1 MMAIRIDRIKVN
13 RGGPLNEDFELEPR
27 DLNLIYGHNE
37 TGKTYI
43 VESIINLLFDT
54 GRGSV
59 VRWNLREWDLAGR
72 IVVSGLK
79 DDSVTFTK
87 TSRKLDDYWKEES
100 GLPQDLSRLLVVK
113 AGETRLVE
121 KEDGVGRDT
130 LKDYLS
136 GEGLLDEIGERI
148 SSTLQE
154 ATVQNCQISGANR
167 GEIRKRAQFREEL
180 SMMDALLRD
189 VEQNYTSGEVYSLRK
204 SKEKIKTELEMLKKA
219 KRHYA
224 ARLHED
230 RKDLETKREELPAE
244 EELSELESQITVY
257 ETKKDEVESKL
268 TALKELKPASEDYR
282 WAKNALSDYERI
294 ISGQAVTAPSIVY
307 MIVVL
312 VFFAGAVVTG
322 LLGFNIPLVLCA
334 IGSVV
339 SLLLHYAKTQ
349 NALARSGFSR
359 ELKALKIGFEKRF
372 GLELNDMAQLKAQA
386 NKLQEDYIRAGDLER
401 ELNGNLIPDIE
412 TRERNIRTILIGF
425 TRIEPS
431 TQGWRD
437 TVSALRG
444 SIKSLESEINVIDNC
459 LASLA
464 VREED
469 YLDQDPG
476 IEWNRDSYETL
487 VNELGKAEEVLKEE
501 MNKLDLLKSRVVQE
515 TGAESAEWED
525 LITALRNKREEKAQE
540 CRQVTAEIL
549 AKVQVNT
556 VIREFRQEEYTRI
569 GDGLMREELTNPL
582 RALTGRYGKIK
593 LGEDRGLILT
603 SDGDEEYPLA
613 AMSTGARE
621 QAFLALRMGFASITM
636 KGQKAFVILDDAF
649 QHSDW
654 DRRTNLVDQTLA
666 LVRTGWQVFC
676 FTMDDHI
683 RDLFHKAG
691 REVGDRFTT
700 SELH

>member
-1 MMAIRIDRIKVN
+1 MAIRIDRIKVN
-13 RGGPLNEDFELEPR
+13 RAGPLNKDFELEPR

-54 GRGSV
+54 GRGSAV
-59 VRWNLREWDLAGR
+59 SWNLREWDLAGR

-79 DDSVTFTK
+79 DDPVIFTK
-87 TSRKLDDYWKEES
+87 TSRKLDDYWKEEH
-100 GLPQDLSRLLVVK
+100 GLPQDISRLLVVK

-121 KEDGVGRDT
+121 GEDGVGRVI
-130 LKDYLS
+130 LKNYLS

-154 ATVQNCQISGANR
+154 ATVQHRQISGANR
-167 GEIRKRAQFREEL
+167 GEIRKKAQLREEL
-180 SMMDALLRD
+180 SKMDALRKD
-189 VEQNYTSGEVYSLRK
+189 VEQNYASGEVYFLRK
-204 SKEKIKTELEMLKKA
+204 RKEKIETELEMLKKA
-219 KRHYA
+219 KRHHA

-230 RKDLETKREELPAE
+230 RTNLDTKREELPAE

-257 ETKKDEVESKL
+257 ETKKEEVESRS
-268 TALKELKPASEDYR
+268 TALIELKPASEDYR
-282 WAKNALSDYERI
+282 WARNALSDYERI
-294 ISGQAVTAPSIVY
+294 VSGQEITAPRVVY
-307 MIVVL
+307 MVVAL
-312 VFFAGAVVTG
+312 VFLAAAVVIG

-334 IGSVV
+334 IGSAV
-339 SLLLHYAKTQ
+339 SLLLHYVKTR
-349 NALARSGFSR
+349 NALARAGYSR
-359 ELKALKIGFEKRF
+359 ELEALKTGFQKRF
-372 GLELNDMAQLKAQA
+372 GFELNDMAQLKAQA
-386 NKLQEDYIRAGDLER
+386 DKLQEGYIRAGDLER
-401 ELNGNLIPDIE
+401 ELNGNLVPDIKARE
-412 TRERNIRTILIGF
+412 TSIRTTLKRF
-425 TRIEPS
+425 TGTEPS

-437 TVSALRG
+437 TVSALREDIR
-444 SIKSLESEINVIDNC
+444 SLENEIKSIDNC
-459 LASLA
+459 LASVA

-469 YLDQDPG
+469 YLNQDPG
-476 IEWNRDSYETL
+476 VEWDRDRYETL

-525 LITALRNKREEKAQE
+525 LITTLRNKRDEKAQE
-540 CRQVTAEIL
+540 YRQVIAEIL
-549 AKVQVNT
+549 ATVQVNT

-569 GDGLMREELTNPL
+569 GDGLMSEQLTKPL
-582 RALTGRYGKIK
+582 HALTGQYGRIR

-603 SDGDEEYPLA
+603 TDRDEEYPLA

-621 QAFLALRMGFASITM
+621 QVFLALRMGFASITT

-691 REVGDRFTT
+691 REVGDRFTN